1 LADEILSTYKTSV
14 ESLTMIPSA
23 GGVFEV
29 NIGDN
34 LVYSK
39 KATGRHAEEG
49 EVMGLIAEKTHLGA
63 VPAD

>member
-1 LADEILSTYKTSV
+1 MKSYKSTV
-14 ESLTMIPSA
+14 ESLTLIPSS

-29 NIGDN
+29 VIGDD

-39 KATGRHAEEG
+39 KATGRHADEG
-49 EVMGLIAEKTHLGA
+49 EVMGIINEKASLGS